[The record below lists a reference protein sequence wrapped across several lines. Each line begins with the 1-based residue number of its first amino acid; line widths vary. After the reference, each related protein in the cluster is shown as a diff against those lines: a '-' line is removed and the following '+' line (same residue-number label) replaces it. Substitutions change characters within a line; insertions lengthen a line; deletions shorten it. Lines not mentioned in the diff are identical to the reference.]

1 MRLRRRPWHRKMRR
15 AIDQLRTQSRRK
27 IQLLVISGLFLTLW
41 LAGTLLPVTDSD
53 AKNYGDKSCMPI
65 DVVYTWVNGSEPQFI
80 ASIRRYDPNY
90 DPTRFDDK
98 NELRYSLRSLEMHAN
113 WVRHVYIVTN
123 GQIPNWLDL
132 TYERVTVV
140 PHEVL
145 APNPDQ
151 LPTFSSAAIETFL
164 HRIPKLSKRFL
175 YLNDDIFL
183 GAPLYPEDLYTE
195 AEGVRVYQAWMV
207 PDCALDCPWTYIGD
221 GACDRHCNIDA
232 CQYDGGDCTDAANE
246 NSDASQ
252 IFTTSDE
259 VQQGQHESPPVP
271 APAVQTDSLKLPY
284 MGLQKF
290 FKRSSPKFKDVM
302 RHKNVSTLVELRR
315 IVERFN
321 KEKLKSLNPDL
332 GTGDTGSTTL
342 PATPRHMLHKSDFK
356 SSTDIYSHSLIATN
370 MLLNRAYGFKA
381 RHVLAHVG
389 FLLDRDIIEA
399 MQQRFHKQVQETAL
413 QRFRAPTDLQFAF
426 AYYSF
431 LMSETQTMSVEQIF
445 DEFDTDGSGTWSDRE
460 VRTCLTRMYQPPL
473 DWSAM
478 RYFEEVV
485 HNCTRSLGLHSPT
498 NTVVHSTL
506 VYERY
511 EDSNLPTITREL
523 VARCPILAEALTANF
538 AVRPKYHYNV
548 SPKRAAHS
556 NFMMLTSNVTE
567 VVESLDR
574 LRRNP
579 RKFNCINDNLD
590 AKRSEDNA
598 LVRHLLEDFYL
609 SFFPR
614 TSKFELPAQFRNR
627 YESWHDYQRWRRRKR
642 AVLVVGYGVSIL
654 LVIFL
659 LRFMFVHKAKIVRR
673 CVQRL

>member
-1 MRLRRRPWHRKMRR
+1 MRLRRRWPRKMRR
-15 AIDQLRTQSRRK
+15 AFEQLKMQSRRK
-27 IQLLVISGLFLTLW
+27 LQLLLVLGGLCLMIWLISSWTSSSE
-41 LAGTLLPVTDSD
+41 DSTT
-53 AKNYGDKSCMPI
+53 GESRSSCSPI
-65 DVVYTWVNGSEPQFI
+65 DAVYTWVNGSDPSFI
-80 ASIRRYDPNY
+80 EAILRFDPSYDPS
-90 DPTRFDDK
+90 RFDDK
-98 NELRYSLRSLEMHAN
+98 NELRYSLRSLEKHAN
-113 WVRHVYIVTN
+113 WIRHVYIVTN

-132 TYERVTVV
+132 SYEKVTVV

-145 APNPDQ
+145 APDPSQ
-151 LPTFSSAAIETFL
+151 LPTFSSSAIETFL

-232 CQYDGGDCTDAANE
+232 CQYDGGDCSETGLADAVHVIPP
-246 NSDASQ
+246 SH
-252 IFTTSDE
+252 E
-259 VQQGQHESPPVP
+259 VQDTQPSG
-271 APAVQTDSLKLPY
+271 AVHRFPH
-284 MGLQKF
+284 MGLQKLF
-290 FKRSSPKFKDVM
+290 RKSSANFKDVM
-302 RHKNVSTLVELRR
+302 RHRNVSTLSELRR

-321 KEKLKSLNPDL
+321 KDKLMSLNPDL
-332 GTGDTGSTTL
+332 EVTSIGPPTTI
-342 PATPRHMLHKSDFK
+342 RNVLHKEDFK

-389 FLLDRDIIEA
+389 FLIDRDIVED
-399 MQQRFHKQVQETAL
+399 MQQRFSKQVLQTAF
-413 QRFRAPTDLQFAF
+413 QRFRASTDLQYAF

-431 LMSETQTMSVEQIF
+431 LMSETQVLGVEEIF

-460 VRTCLTRMYQPPL
+460 VRTFLTRIYPPPL

-478 RYFEEVV
+478 RYFEEVIQ
-485 HNCTRSLGLHSPT
+485 NCTRSLGLDLKIE
-498 NTVVHSTL
+498 TVEHSTL

-511 EDSNLPTITREL
+511 EDSNLPTITRDL
-523 VARCPILAEALTANF
+523 VVRCGLLAEALAANF
-538 AVRPKYHYNV
+538 GVRPKYRFHVN
-548 SPKRAAHS
+548 PKRTSHS
-556 NFMMLTSNVTE
+556 NFMMLTSNLTE

-590 AKRSEDNA
+590 ANRIEDNE

-614 TSKFELPAQFRNR
+614 RSKFELPLQFRNR
-627 YESWHDYQRWRRRKR
+627 YASWRDYQRWRRRKR
-642 AVLVVGYGVSIL
+642 AVLIVGYGVSLL
-654 LVIFL
+654 LVVGLF
-659 LRFMFVHKAKIVRR
+659 RFMCQHKAKFVRR

>member
-1 MRLRRRPWHRKMRR
+1 MRLRRRWHRRMRR
-15 AIDQLRTQSRRK
+15 TLEKIYRLKMQSRRK
-27 IQLLVISGLFLTLW
+27 LVFLSVFGCLCVIFW
-41 LAGTLLPVTDSD
+41 LAGQQLLAATENRDSHKYREKGC
-53 AKNYGDKSCMPI
+53 API
-65 DVVYTWVNGSEPQFI
+65 DAVYTWVNGTDPDFI
-80 ASIRRYDPNY
+80 ETIRRYDPSY
-90 DPTRFDDK
+90 DPSRFDDK
-98 NELRYSLRSLEMHAN
+98 NELRYSLRSLEKHAS
-113 WVRHVYIVTN
+113 WIRHVYIVTN
-123 GQIPNWLDL
+123 GQIPSWLDL
-132 TYERVTVV
+132 NYERVTVV
-140 PHEVL
+140 PHEHL
-145 APNPDQ
+145 APDPKQ
-151 LPTFSSAAIETFL
+151 LPTFSSAAIETFI

-232 CQYDGGDCTDAANE
+232 CQFDGGDCNE
-246 NSDASQ
+246 SATGNP
-252 IFTTSDE
+252 DE
-259 VQQGQHESPPVP
+259 LHE
-271 APAVQTDSLKLPY
+271 APATPAHTAAHKFPN
-284 MGLQKF
+284 MGLQKL
-290 FKRSSPKFKDVM
+290 FKRSSSNFKELM

-321 KEKLKSLNPDL
+321 KDKLKSLNPEVDASSL
-332 GTGDTGSTTL
+332 RSSTV
-342 PATPRHMLHKSDFK
+342 ATNLLNKEDFK

-389 FLLDRDIIEA
+389 FLIERDIVEA
-399 MQQRFHKQVQETAL
+399 MQQRFQQQVVETAH
-413 QRFRAPTDLQFAF
+413 QRFRAATDLQYAF

-431 LMSETQTMSVEQIF
+431 LMSETQTLGVDQIF

-460 VRTCLTRMYQPPL
+460 VRTCLTRIYPAPL

-478 RYFEEVV
+478 RFFEEVV
-485 HNCTRSLGLHSPT
+485 QNCSILLGMDA
-498 NTVVHSTL
+498 NANRVVHSTL

-523 VARCPILAEALTANF
+523 VCRCPLLAEALSSNF
-538 AVRPKYHYNV
+538 GVRAKYRYHV
-548 SPKRAAHS
+548 SPKRASHS
-556 NFMMLTSNVTE
+556 NFMMLTSNLTE
-567 VVESLDR
+567 VVEALDR
-574 LRRNP
+574 MRRNP

-590 AKRSEDNA
+590 AKRGEDNE

-614 TSKFELPAQFRNR
+614 RSKFELSPQFRNR
-627 YESWHDYQRWRRRKR
+627 YVSWNDYQRWRRRKR
-642 AVLVVGYGVSIL
+642 AVLVVGYGVSLL

-659 LRFMFVHKAKIVRR
+659 VCLLCQHKAKIVRR